1 MAYEQLDLIEEV
13 TRNDGSKY
21 YEISNIDQNGI
32 AELAVDRGL
41 IKKVRIL
48 QLNLARTKSLQL
60 YEEYINK
67 TYQLET
73 LTNEDDWK
81 DPQWVEWEKPPKINQ
96 NKPNAEIVTICTSPY
111 LLFSNCDKS
120 TAAHEIQVRLTP
132 SPT

>member
-21 YEISNIDQNGI
+21 SEISNIDQNGI

-48 QLNLARTKSLQL
+48 QLNLARTKALQL

-67 TYQLET
+67 T
-73 LTNEDDWK
+73 
-81 DPQWVEWEKPPKINQ
+81 
-96 NKPNAEIVTICTSPY
+96 
-111 LLFSNCDKS
+111 
-120 TAAHEIQVRLTP
+120 
-132 SPT
+132 

>member
-48 QLNLARTKSLQL
+48 QLNLARTKALQS

-81 DPQWVEWEKPPKINQ
+81 DPQWVEWEKPKGKVLDAFNTVLKANHIG
-96 NKPNAEIVTICTSPY
+96 
-111 LLFSNCDKS
+111 
-120 TAAHEIQVRLTP
+120 
-132 SPT
+132 

>member
-81 DPQWVEWEKPPKINQ
+81 DPKWIEWEKPKGKVLDAYNTVLKANHIG
-96 NKPNAEIVTICTSPY
+96 
-111 LLFSNCDKS
+111 
-120 TAAHEIQVRLTP
+120 
-132 SPT
+132 

>member
-48 QLNLARTKSLQL
+48 QLNWLEQRHFNYTKNILIKH
-60 YEEYINK
+60 IN
-67 TYQLET
+67 
-73 LTNEDDWK
+73 
-81 DPQWVEWEKPPKINQ
+81 
-96 NKPNAEIVTICTSPY
+96 
-111 LLFSNCDKS
+111 
-120 TAAHEIQVRLTP
+120 
-132 SPT
+132 

>member
-48 QLNLARTKSLQL
+48 QLNLARTKALQL
-60 YEEYINK
+60 YEEYMRMIGKIRSGLSGKNLK
-67 TYQLET
+67 
-73 LTNEDDWK
+73 
-81 DPQWVEWEKPPKINQ
+81 EK
-96 NKPNAEIVTICTSPY
+96 
-111 LLFSNCDKS
+111 F
-120 TAAHEIQVRLTP
+120 
-132 SPT
+132 

>member
-48 QLNLARTKSLQL
+48 QLNLARTKALQL
-60 YEEYINK
+60 
-67 TYQLET
+67 
-73 LTNEDDWK
+73 
-81 DPQWVEWEKPPKINQ
+81 
-96 NKPNAEIVTICTSPY
+96 
-111 LLFSNCDKS
+111 
-120 TAAHEIQVRLTP
+120 
-132 SPT
+132 

>member
-81 DPQWVEWEKPPKINQ
+81 DPQWVEWEKTKGKVLDAYNTVLKANHIG
-96 NKPNAEIVTICTSPY
+96 
-111 LLFSNCDKS
+111 
-120 TAAHEIQVRLTP
+120 
-132 SPT
+132 

>member
-60 YEEYINK
+60 YE
-67 TYQLET
+67 
-73 LTNEDDWK
+73 
-81 DPQWVEWEKPPKINQ
+81 
-96 NKPNAEIVTICTSPY
+96 
-111 LLFSNCDKS
+111 
-120 TAAHEIQVRLTP
+120 
-132 SPT
+132 